1 MKKTKT
7 HIKSLEAIA
16 NGIHSADEISKFAA
30 VTRQTIL
37 KALGQLVEAGEIT
50 CSEGF
55 YQIQQQVKT
64 GEKLS
69 PTSETPAKSAKIRF
83 KNPQNVG
90 YLKKIFAFFGYQ
102 IQTANMMLFTVSP
115 KSNYPNA
122 AILEDLESILCFF
135 SNTHKI
141 DITGENGQYEP
152 LTQLS
157 KLNPK
162 NGIVVGQKFI
172 HRIEHYTVF
181 HVVSKCLI
189 PDPFRT
195 DKEPACRIEFRA
207 LNQSGEIMDFV
218 VDTSRPNIIE
228 HKTPKSTKFSQRANF
243 EAVKNYIND

>member
-1 MKKTKT
+1 
-7 HIKSLEAIA
+7 
-16 NGIHSADEISKFAA
+16 
-30 VTRQTIL
+30 
-37 KALGQLVEAGEIT
+37 LGQLVEAGEIT

-115 KSNYPNA
+115 KHNWPNA
-122 AILEDLESILCFF
+122 AIFEDLEAILCFF

-141 DITGENGQYEP
+141 DITGEKGNYEP

-157 KLNPK
+157 KLSPK

-181 HVVSKCLI
+181 HVKSKAYI
-189 PDPFRT
+189 PDEFRT
-195 DKEPACRIEFRA
+195 DKEGSCRIEFRA

-228 HKTPKSTKFSQRANF
+228 HKAPKSTKFSQRANF
-243 EAVKNYIND
+243 EAAKPYIND